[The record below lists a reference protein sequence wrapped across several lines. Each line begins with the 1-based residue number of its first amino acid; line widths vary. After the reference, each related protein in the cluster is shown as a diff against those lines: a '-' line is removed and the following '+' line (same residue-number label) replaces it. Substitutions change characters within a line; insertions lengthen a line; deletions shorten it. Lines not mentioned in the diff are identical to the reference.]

1 MTDKVEN
8 EETEIHEFEVN
19 EDEFVII
26 PPDGNMAYI
35 SVWDD
40 VLDDD
45 HCDRLIDLFNQVK
58 HAHTKIEIGDVKNF
72 TELNFSGGC
81 HDHPF
86 QLFRRS
92 RHEWPHPRPALE
104 SR

>member
-45 HCDRLIDLFNQVK
+45 HCDRLIDLFNQVN

-72 TELNFSGGC
+72 TELNFFSQDLGKSLSSV
-81 HDHPF
+81 F
-86 QLFRRS
+86 FFVIS
-92 RHEWPHPRPALE
+92 
-104 SR
+104 